1 VIRYTKEE
9 HLLKKAKD
17 LIQEGF
23 SNSKDFQPN
32 SILISTWKDVHSYLD
47 KDNKVL
53 KRIFNIKFIYLFIY
67 FIEKYIS
74 SCSC

>member
-1 VIRYTKEE
+1 MIRYTKEE

-53 KRIFNIKFIYLFIY
+53 KGHLILNLFIY
-67 FIEKYIS
+67 SFIS
-74 SCSC
+74 

>member
-1 VIRYTKEE
+1 LVYRYTKEE

-23 SNSKDFQPN
+23 KSSKDFQPN

-47 KDNKVL
+47 KNNKV
-53 KRIFNIKFIYLFIY
+53 
-67 FIEKYIS
+67 
-74 SCSC
+74 